1 MVDFGIG
8 QSEVAFGDTY
18 MPGPRMTQVMANIG
32 ALSATRVRFVAP
44 WVAIEPSR
52 GTYFFTNL
60 DRAVAAAR
68 DNNLIPLIVASTP
81 KPKWSGHTAADYGN
95 MAAAIANRYAVQGF
109 TYGATTYAPITNLAI
124 EIWNEPNL
132 SSYWPAAKPGTYT
145 EYLLA
150 AYAAIKAVAATVT
163 VVSAGLFG
171 AIGTGSGIG
180 GQTTSPVD
188 FCQGMINAGA
198 IGNFD
203 AFGFHA
209 YSRPGFQTAEPTE
222 SVVTFVYES
231 KIRTLLNDNGA
242 TGVNIWWTEWGFP
255 TSSISFAVQSQYAQE
270 QWAMYLTR
278 LAGGGWG
285 PAFWYDMVDTHN
297 KPTSKEST
305 WGLQQYLNFA
315 PKDAWFF
322 FDTINPGTIAPGTNV
337 TVTPPG
343 ATISLTGGLQGQ
355 QSSFSY
361 TWLASTVPT
370 TLFTAFGQGYQVSA
384 GAVATNNDA
393 PHTNGT
399 YYSGGIYKTQT
410 HSANHFSEV
419 TRSSHTAT
427 GTTSD
432 MAIVRSD
439 AAGANWV
446 GAISRWGGSNSTQI
460 LKCLGGVVTATP
472 ANSTDEY
479 TRFNEKLRL
488 VADGNTYTVWI
499 DGAPTSCQWI
509 DSTGLYTGA
518 ANKYP
523 GFGFQ
528 HRYANSVYSAP
539 GITGLWSAG
548 DLRPT

>member
-18 MPGPRMTQVMANIG
+18 MPGARMTQVMASIG
-32 ALSATRVRFVAP
+32 ALNATRVRFVAP

-81 KPKWSGHTAADYGN
+81 KPKWYGFTATDYAN
-95 MAAAIANRYAVQGF
+95 MVAAIAQRYAVSGF
-109 TYGATTYAPITNLAI
+109 TYNGVTYSPITTLAI

-132 SSYWPAAKPGTYT
+132 SSYWPAAKPETYT

-150 AYAAIKAVAATVT
+150 AYAAIKAVASTVT

-171 AIGTGSGIG
+171 AIGTGGNFLGS
-180 GQTTSPVD
+180 TTSPVD
-188 FCQGMINAGA
+188 FCQRMINAGA
-198 IGNFD
+198 VGSFD

-222 SVVTFVYES
+222 SVITFVYEAQ
-231 KIRTLLNDNGA
+231 IRTLLNSNGA
-242 TGVNIWWTEWGFP
+242 SGVNIWWTEWGFP
-255 TSSISFAVQSQYAQE
+255 TSSVSFAVQEQYAQE
-270 QWAMYLTR
+270 QWSMYLTR

-285 PAFWYDMVDTHN
+285 PCFWYDMVDTHN
-297 KPTSKEST
+297 NPTSKEST
-305 WGLQQYLNFA
+305 WGLMQYDYTKKN
-315 PKDAWFF
+315 AWFF
-322 FDTINPGTIAPGTNV
+322 FDTINPGTTPPGTNV
-337 TVTPPG
+337 VVTPAPF
-343 ATISLTGGLQGQ
+343 TVSLTGGTQGTQ
-355 QSSFSY
+355 LAYSY
-361 TWLASTVPT
+361 TIAASTPLPSGLWT
-370 TLFTAFGQGYQVSA
+370 PFGNGVQVSS

-399 YYSGGIYKTQT
+399 YYSGAVYTSQT
-410 HSANHFSEV
+410 HSANHYSEV
-419 TRSSHTAT
+419 TRSSHAAT

-439 AAGANWV
+439 STGANWV
-446 GAISRWGGSNSTQI
+446 GCISHWGGANSTQI
-460 LKCLGGVVTATP
+460 LTCIGGVITSR

-479 TRFNEKLRL
+479 TSYNEKLRL

-499 DGAPTSCQWI
+499 DGMATTCQWI
-509 DSTGLYTGA
+509 DSAGAYTGA

-523 GFGFQ
+523 AIGFQ
-528 HRYANSVYSAP
+528 HRYANGEYAAP
-539 GITGLWSAG
+539 GITGTWTAG